1 MHPLYL
7 LAQGRGSG
15 NNGPNYI
22 RLIGFL
28 IIVGFSVL
36 SWVLRKVQEQA
47 AKKKAQEAI
56 ERRELELLRT
66 GRPESGVMTARVATT
81 SAPPAPAGPPA
92 QSEVDRRI
100 EELRRRREAMARR
113 RAEEGSRTVT
123 QTSASAP
130 PTAPSPRPA
139 PPPDRP
145 TVFVPGGSEGPIFV
159 PRQRT
164 DASTSARPATPAPRP
179 AVARAKRDQ
188 RPEEPKRPAKP
199 ASRNGGRG
207 HLADTLERR
216 DASQA
221 ARNAET
227 APAPPPLVIRSSDAI
242 PRSPAE
248 WRRALIA
255 REVLAP
261 PLGLRTVDDIPPGL
275 LS

>member
-1 MHPLYL
+1 MHLFHL
-7 LAQGRGSG
+7 LAQGRSG
-15 NNGPNYI
+15 NGPNYI

-36 SWVLRKVQEQA
+36 SWVLRKIQEQA

-66 GRPESGVMTARVATT
+66 GRAEVATAPT
-81 SAPPAPAGPPA
+81 NVPSPSAASAPPS

-113 RAEEGSRTVT
+113 RAEEGGRVMAPPT
-123 QTSASAP
+123 SAP
-130 PTAPSPRPA
+130 PVAPRPA
-139 PPPDRP
+139 PPERP
-145 TVFVPGGSEGPIFV
+145 SVFVPGGAEGPIFV

-164 DASTSARPATPAPRP
+164 DASTIARPATPIPAPT
-179 AVARAKRDQ
+179 VARTQQEQ
-188 RPEEPKRPAKP
+188 RAEQPKRGKT
-199 ASRNGGRG
+199 ASRNAGRG
-207 HLADTLERR
+207 NLAATLQKR
-216 DASQA
+216 DEAQA
-221 ARNAET
+221 VKTAET
-227 APAPPPLVIRSSDAI
+227 APPLPPAIIRSSDAI
-242 PRSPAE
+242 PRSGAE

-261 PLGLRTVDDIPPGL
+261 PLGLRTIDDTPPGL